1 MNPELARLSIEI
13 GVRPMT
19 TSSSSPSTG
28 SGVTALALILIGAG
42 VLLLLD
48 NFGILWIDRVWN
60 LWPLTLIA
68 VGLAELLRW
77 SRQREPER

>member
-1 MNPELARLSIEI
+1 
-13 GVRPMT
+13 MT
-19 TSSSSPSTG
+19 TQTTHASSCPGTG
-28 SGVTALALILIGAG
+28 SGVTAVALVLIFAG

-68 VGLAELLRW
+68 VGAAQLIHW
-77 SRQREPER
+77 GKERLS